1 METRTI
7 NEEYSKIGR
16 ELIETEEAQV
26 DILNSRATIIFLSSD
41 KKKMEKGK
49 VVHAECEKI
58 SDKYKWG
65 IPADYTITVFEPN
78 CQGFSDRQMR
88 ILLFHELLHVGIEFR
103 DGSEKYTT
111 NPHDLEDFKLIIERF
126 GPRWAEIDSS
136 EEEGK
141 EWT

>member
-1 METRTI
+1 METRSI
-7 NEEYSKIGR
+7 NEEYNKIGR
-16 ELIETEEAQV
+16 ELIETEEALV

-41 KKKMEKGK
+41 KKKVEKGK
-49 VVHAECEKI
+49 IVHAECERI

-65 IPADYTITVFEPN
+65 IPADYTITVFEPC
-78 CQGFSDRQMR
+78 CQGFTDRQMR

-126 GPRWAEIDSS
+126 GARWAEIDTS

>member
-16 ELIETEEAQV
+16 ELIETEEALV

-78 CQGFSDRQMR
+78 CQGFSERQMR

>member
-16 ELIETEEAQV
+16 ELIETEEALV
-26 DILNSRATIIFLSSD
+26 DIINSRATIIFLSSD

>member
-16 ELIETEEAQV
+16 ELIETEEALV

>member
-16 ELIETEEAQV
+16 ELIETEEALV

-49 VVHAECEKI
+49 VVHAECERI

-126 GPRWAEIDSS
+126 GARWSEIDSS

>member
-16 ELIETEEAQV
+16 ELIETEEALV

-78 CQGFSDRQMR
+78 CQGFSERQMR

-136 EEEGK
+136 EEEGN